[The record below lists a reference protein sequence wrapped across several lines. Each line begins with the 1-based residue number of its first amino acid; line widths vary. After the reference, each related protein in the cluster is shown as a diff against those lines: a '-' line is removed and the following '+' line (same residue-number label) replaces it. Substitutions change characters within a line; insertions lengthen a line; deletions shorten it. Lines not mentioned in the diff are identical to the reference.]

1 MSSGKLKWWQ
11 KTIVYEAYVKSF
23 LDTKGAGTGTIAG
36 VTRKLDYL
44 KSLGVGAIWLTPVFA
59 SPMCDNGYDVSNYC
73 AINPDFG
80 TLDDMDQLFAEARER
95 GMRIVLDLVLNH
107 TSDQCAW
114 FSASF
119 ASRTGDYADWYIW
132 RDPKPDGSAPTN
144 WRSVFGGPAWTYCP
158 ARGQYYLHTFAR
170 QQPDLNWENPAVRQA
185 MYRAANFWLDRGA
198 GGFRIDSISY
208 LKKPAFRDC
217 PPDGADGLAGIDD
230 ATANTPGVLD
240 FVKEFNAQ
248 VLAGRDVFAV
258 GEANRV
264 HASQLSEWLGK
275 AKALDMVFEFTHLQ
289 LISGKKEV
297 WCLAPEWEL
306 ADLKRALA
314 DTERRTARNGWPPI
328 FFECHDQP
336 RSVSNFFEP
345 DVDQAAAAKALACVL
360 LTLRGTPFIYQ
371 GEELGLA
378 NAQWPDLESFD
389 DPLTRGQYQRALDEG
404 FSPDEA
410 LDVVRRFGRDNAR
423 TPMQWDA
430 NPNAGFTAGTPWLPV
445 HGDYARQNVQVESAD
460 PASVLNWYRRL
471 ARLRAEHAEFIDG
484 DFHLQMRTDQRVFA
498 FSRENAHARAMV
510 LVNFSSEVA
519 EYRASLVRGASLLA
533 DSVGGGVPGRLAPLQ
548 AVIYER
554 VR

>member
-1 MSSGKLKWWQ
+1 MALGKLKWWQ

-23 LDTKGAGTGTIAG
+23 LDTKGTGTGTIAG
-36 VTRKLDYL
+36 ITRKLDYL
-44 KSLGVGAIWLTPVFA
+44 KSLGVGAVWLTPVFA
-59 SPMCDNGYDVSNYC
+59 SPMRDNGYDVADYR

-80 TLDDMDQLFAEARER
+80 TLADMDELFAQAQAHD
-95 GMRIVLDLVLNH
+95 MRIVLDLVLNH
-107 TSDQCAW
+107 TSDECAW
-114 FSASF
+114 FRASSASR
-119 ASRTGDYADWYIW
+119 SGDKADWYIW

-170 QQPDLNWENPAVRQA
+170 EQPDLNWENPVVRQA
-185 MYRAANFWLDRGA
+185 MYDVANFWLDRGA

-264 HASQLSEWLGK
+264 HANELSGWLGK

-289 LISGKKEV
+289 LISGKQEV

-345 DVDQAAAAKALACVL
+345 DVDRSAAAKALACVL

-378 NAQWPDLESFD
+378 NAQWPCLESFD
-389 DPLTRGQYQRALDEG
+389 DALTMGQYQRALDEG

-430 NPNAGFTAGTPWLPV
+430 GPNAGFTAGTPWLPV
-445 HGDYARQNVQVESAD
+445 HGDFAQQNVQVESAD
-460 PASVLNWYRRL
+460 PTSVLNWYRLL
-471 ARLRAEHAEFIDG
+471 ARLRAEHSELIDG
-484 DFHLQMRTDQRVFA
+484 DFHMQMRTDQRVFA
-498 FSRENAHARAMV
+498 FSRENSHARAVV
-510 LVNFSSEVA
+510 LANFSSEPA
-519 EYRASLVRGASLLA
+519 MYRESLVKGAVLLA
-533 DSVGGGVPGRLAPLQ
+533 DSAGGAVPGHLAPLQ
-548 AVIYER
+548 AVVYEC